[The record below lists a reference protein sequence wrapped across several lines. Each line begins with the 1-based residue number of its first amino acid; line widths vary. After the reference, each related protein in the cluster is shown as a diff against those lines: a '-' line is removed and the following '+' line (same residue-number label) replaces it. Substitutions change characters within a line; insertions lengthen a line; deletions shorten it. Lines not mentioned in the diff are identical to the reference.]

1 MIPEVVWCKHSGDN
15 TMSAQLP
22 SLGKTNKKN
31 LIIFQCQIPSPVDQ
45 VVQQMC
51 NNVEHNC
58 NTETTI
64 DIESS
69 DHVPLSSEKNKKL
82 SIFVDDREARFLQ
95 TLFPD
100 KENKRMALLLLEWRG
115 ICVPVKQ

>member
-1 MIPEVVWCKHSGDN
+1 MPTLTAMHCMQIDQYVRDMHMIPEVVWCKHSGDN

-22 SLGKTNKKN
+22 SLGITKKKN
-31 LIIFQCQIPSPVDQ
+31 LIIFQHQKPSSVDQ

-64 DIESS
+64 DMESS

-82 SIFVDDREARFLQ
+82 SIFVDD
-95 TLFPD
+95 
-100 KENKRMALLLLEWRG
+100 K
-115 ICVPVKQ
+115 VKMMEI